1 MDLEMPGGE
10 SMRFWRK
17 AQGSRRTAM
26 GPVSLRRKR
35 CCRGSLGKIA
45 PATIDDNVGRILRV
59 MFESGVFDKP
69 IASGQVDTPAHR
81 ALARKAAQ
89 ESMCCSRTRA
99 ASFR

>member
-1 MDLEMPGGE
+1 MG
-10 SMRFWRK
+10 RFPYAGK
-17 AQGSRRTAM
+17 VLPAVAS
-26 GPVSLRRKR
+26 
-35 CCRGSLGKIA
+35 GKIA

-81 ALARKAAQ
+81 ALARKAARRAL
-89 ESMCCSRTRA
+89 CCSRTRA